1 MAREINVPK
10 GFITRGDLPA
20 ISPDQI
26 VVDHSDNTRI
36 FKFDTASLEESLL
49 TEGQKQPCVVRP
61 LPDKRLRLVAGFR
74 RHQAAMNIM
83 KRQLKEG
90 KAPEDC
96 FKLQVTVQV
105 MNAEEAMTANIIENY
120 ERQDLSPIEC
130 AHAIDKFRKQRGWIG
145 DEGSRKIAALFRRKK
160 ENGDLDIKWVEKTEE
175 LLAFSES
182 DQFLLHKWYVTAG
195 REGMS
200 LDAARILSKFDE
212 SKKEELLQAAV
223 KSKQLKNVNPKGKPK
238 KENET
243 TNTPGTPGTPGTTD
257 TSNTTTASIVPNSP
271 TAPTGL
277 PENPDVGPKLG
288 ITAADVKAVA
298 AKKGIQQLVSTS
310 AQKSDS
316 KSKKRT
322 VKEILNMF
330 DPDAELDGPVKTF
343 CIRLTD
349 WIQGNEEDANF
360 DRFKH
365 NFLTGVRGED

>member
-130 AHAIDKFRKQRGWIG
+130 AHAIDNARGFEDWCSDFG
-145 DEGSRKIAALFRRKK
+145 YDTDSRKS
-160 ENGDLDIKWVEKTEE
+160 EKTFKVCEHQAKR
-175 LLAFSES
+175 LRS
-182 DQFLLHKWYVTAG
+182 FLG
-195 REGMS
+195 DS
-200 LDAARILSKFDE
+200 LY
-212 SKKEELLQAAV
+212 
-223 KSKQLKNVNPKGKPK
+223 KQLLY
-238 KENET
+238 
-243 TNTPGTPGTPGTTD
+243 D
-257 TSNTTTASIVPNSP
+257 T
-271 TAPTGL
+271 
-277 PENPDVGPKLG
+277 E
-288 ITAADVKAVA
+288 
-298 AKKGIQQLVSTS
+298 
-310 AQKSDS
+310 
-316 KSKKRT
+316 R
-322 VKEILNMF
+322 E
-330 DPDAELDGPVKTF
+330 
-343 CIRLTD
+343 
-349 WIQGNEEDANF
+349 
-360 DRFKH
+360 
-365 NFLTGVRGED
+365 